1 MVMLPAQVLLKCI
14 GFTASA
20 MRTLIKQT
28 IADRRN
34 MSAARRVSAFTL
46 AEVTISLVIAGMVF
60 AGILTGYIQS
70 AKRAEWTGYSLA
82 AQAYGIQQLE
92 QARSAT
98 WDVSSTPN
106 VNQLTN
112 LTLNMI
118 GWAFSGNAWK
128 GYTWTNIDIP
138 YSGSNYVRAT
148 NFVTVS
154 NVTVSAFPSVSVQS
168 VRVDTVWRYQNKN
181 VTNTMVNYY
190 APDQ

>member
-1 MVMLPAQVLLKCI
+1 MKI
-14 GFTASA
+14 S
-20 MRTLIKQT
+20 IKQT
-28 IADRRN
+28 MADGRN
-34 MSAARRVSAFTL
+34 MSANRRVSGFTL

-70 AKRAEWTGYSLA
+70 AKRAEWSGYSLA

-92 QARSAT
+92 QARAAI
-98 WDVSSTPN
+98 WDESSTPK

-112 LTLNMI
+112 LSMI
-118 GWAFSGNAWK
+118 GWAFSGNTWN
-128 GYTWTNIDIP
+128 GYSWTNIDIP
-138 YSGSNYVRAT
+138 YSGSNFIRAT

-154 NVTVSAFPSVSVQS
+154 NVTVSVLPPVSVQS

>member
-1 MVMLPAQVLLKCI
+1 MLPAQVLLKCI

-20 MRTLIKQT
+20 MRTSIKQT

-112 LTLNMI
+112 PTLNMI

-154 NVTVSAFPSVSVQS
+154 NVTVPSSPSVTVQS

>member
-1 MVMLPAQVLLKCI
+1 
-14 GFTASA
+14 
-20 MRTLIKQT
+20 MRIYVKQT
-28 IADRRN
+28 KGEGSIV
-34 MSAARRVSAFTL
+34 SQKRRVAGFTL
-46 AEVTISLVIAGMVF
+46 AEVTISIVIAGMVF
-60 AGILTGYIQS
+60 GGILTGYIQS
-70 AKRAEWTGYSLA
+70 AKRAEWSGYSLA

-98 WDVSSTPN
+98 WDISSTPN

-112 LTLNMI
+112 LTMI

-154 NVTVSAFPSVSVQS
+154 NVTISVTPPVSVQS
-168 VRVDTVWRYQNKN
+168 VRVDTVWSYQNKN

>member
-46 AEVTISLVIAGMVF
+46 AE
-60 AGILTGYIQS
+60 GILTGYIQS